1 MATGTVS
8 SVNYDNWQEIASV
21 TANSGTSTTTVV
33 SGLTGYKKLLLVW
46 RSIVIDSGSYLAV
59 RFNSAT
65 TNYIGGAWANEY
77 NGTML
82 SADTRGYLEAYTSTQ
97 FKNGYIYIDNVL
109 TAAPKTYQG
118 FGDTQGYVNSIGGA
132 WYSTDAITS
141 VSLVPGGSQNFTSGT
156 VKLYGIAA

>member
-21 TANSGTSTTTVV
+21 TTNSGTSTTTVV
-33 SGLTGYKKLLLVW
+33 SGLAGYKKLLLVW
-46 RSIVIDSGSYLAV
+46 RSIVISSSGTLAV
-59 RFNSAT
+59 RFNSET

-82 SADTRGYLEAYTSTQ
+82 NNENKAHVEATGSTE

-109 TAAPKTYQG
+109 SAAPKTFQG

-132 WYSTDAITS
+132 WYNTSAITS
-141 VSLVPGGSQNFTSGT
+141 ITLVPNSTQTFTSGT

>member
-46 RSIVIDSGSYLAV
+46 RSIVISGSGTLAV

-65 TNYIGGAWANEY
+65 TDYIGGAWANEY
-77 NGTML
+77 NGNML
-82 SADTRGYLEAYTSTQ
+82 NNENKAHVEALGSTE

-109 TAAPKTYQG
+109 TTAPKTFQG

-132 WYSTDAITS
+132 WYNTSAITS
-141 VSLVPGGSQNFTSGT
+141 ITLVPNSTQTFTSGT